1 MRRSL
6 IGRVQLSFMAG
17 VVHGIAWLSFRVDTV
32 SPIRS
37 FAHLLLLELGFS
49 DGIGHVRFVLDL
61 LQRRLPPSPRGYRS
75 LRTSRLF
82 LHLSE
87 SNRILWLNVTGACT
101 DNPTCAHS
109 FCM

>member
-1 MRRSL
+1 MHMRSSL

-37 FAHLLLLELGFS
+37 LAHLLLLLLLLLLLELGFS

-87 SNRILWLNVTGACT
+87 SNRILWLNACYG
-101 DNPTCAHS
+101 CVYR
-109 FCM
+109 